1 MDGTQA
7 ARNLN
12 VNAIFMLNGTEE
24 DVNSFRWLFQ
34 ENLIAFHKKPQ
45 LWKSKLQSFPY
56 PSRVGHVMY
65 CANNIQ
71 LNDLIG
77 VKCIKDRNSD
87 SLRGRISNRLREK
100 LFYRNHNR
108 SDETERIFLNNWK
121 APTIYCPPKFP
132 NILAIHLLS
141 ALSYDTDSNH
151 LMSGFQKRF
160 VPSPGACLTY
170 QPHHAFYAYL
180 VDLGR
185 MSLILDTVPPKDSVF
200 PDHFH
205 HPILMDPESPLFI
218 STYNIIPKIPR
229 SHLDPLPEFLQCNK
243 HSKHGSI
250 YSLSLHERSLNCK
263 KICCKAPHDLNA
275 I

>member
-1 MDGTQA
+1 MQ
-7 ARNLN
+7 L
-12 VNAIFMLNGTEE
+12 
-24 DVNSFRWLFQ
+24 SQ
-34 ENLIAFHKKPQ
+34 ENLMSFHSKSQ
-45 LWKSKLQSFPY
+45 VCKSKLQSCPE
-56 PSRVGHVMY
+56 PPRVGHVMY

-170 QPHHAFYAYL
+170 QPHRVFSAYL
-180 VDLGR
+180 SELGI
-185 MSLILDTVPPKDSVF
+185 MSLISDTAPPID
-200 PDHFH
+200 
-205 HPILMDPESPLFI
+205 
-218 STYNIIPKIPR
+218 
-229 SHLDPLPEFLQCNK
+229 
-243 HSKHGSI
+243 
-250 YSLSLHERSLNCK
+250 
-263 KICCKAPHDLNA
+263 
-275 I
+275 